1 MCSFL
6 WGLPTGE
13 INKHAPLVPSQHVE
27 DRPFQEPSSG
37 VSSLNPYASPFP
49 ISEEYYA
56 MPQTTRQN
64 SASRYQPQYSIP
76 FGEEEQSSPNDQSS
90 PNSHRTANKLLKGPQ
105 SSPNSFGVEN
115 TGREE
120 LRKDDKIEPQT
131 LLDLQQSL
139 SSSMS
144 ISTSQE
150 ASRDSSQDNAQNG
163 ALDNRD
169 PVRPGRQSWTDGSI
183 PHTSFER
190 HDNNISQPCAEKVPV
205 QRVMSNYYH
214 DEAAQHLNKC
224 PVEMNYNCISKYF
237 NRDGKN
243 LGKGGFGIVYEGKM
257 VKYCYLKAMN
267 WRFSK

>member
-6 WGLPTGE
+6 WDLPTGE
-13 INKHAPLVPSQHVE
+13 LNKHAPLVASQHVE
-27 DRPFQEPSSG
+27 DKPFEQPSSG

-49 ISEEYYA
+49 ISEEYYRYA
-56 MPQTTRQN
+56 MRRTTQQD

-76 FGEEEQSSPNDQSS
+76 FGEEEQSSPN
-90 PNSHRTANKLLKGPQ
+90 SHSTADKLLKDPQ

-115 TGREE
+115 TGHEE
-120 LRKDDKIEPQT
+120 LLKDDKIELQT
-131 LLDLQQSL
+131 LLDLSQSL

-150 ASRDSSQDNAQNG
+150 TSRDSGQDNAQNG
-163 ALDNRD
+163 ALDNID

-183 PHTSFER
+183 PHTSSEQHR
-190 HDNNISQPCAEKVPV
+190 NISQPCAEKVPV

-237 NRDGKN
+237 NHDGKS

-257 VKYCYLKAMN
+257 VKYCYLKAVS

>member
-13 INKHAPLVPSQHVE
+13 INKHAPLVASQHVE
-27 DRPFQEPSSG
+27 DKPFEQPSSG
-37 VSSLNPYASPFP
+37 VSSLNAYASPFP

-56 MPQTTRQN
+56 MPQTTQQH
-64 SASRYQPQYSIP
+64 SASRYQAQYSIP
-76 FGEEEQSSPNDQSS
+76 FGEEEQSSPKDQSS
-90 PNSHRTANKLLKGPQ
+90 PNSHSTANKLLKDPQ
-105 SSPNSFGVEN
+105 SSPNSFGEEN

-120 LRKDDKIEPQT
+120 LPKDDKIELQT
-131 LLDLQQSL
+131 LLDLSQSL

-144 ISTSQE
+144 ILASQE
-150 ASRDSSQDNAQNG
+150 TSRDSGQDNAQNG
-163 ALDNRD
+163 TLGNGD

-183 PHTSFER
+183 PHTSSEQ
-190 HDNNISQPCAEKVPV
+190 HKNISQPCAEKVPV
-205 QRVMSNYYH
+205 ERVMSNYYH

-257 VKYCYLKAMN
+257 VKYYYLKAVS